1 MNYLSEYVYI
11 GSKPILNYVIAL
23 VTALQKEPTVNV
35 MAMGRDISNAS
46 MLLRCAR
53 EATLPTC
60 VSIYTDR
67 G

>member
-46 MLLRCAR
+46 MSSSCAR
-53 EATLPTC
+53 EAMLPTW

-67 G
+67 D

>member
-1 MNYLSEYVYI
+1 MNYLSENIYI

-67 G
+67 D